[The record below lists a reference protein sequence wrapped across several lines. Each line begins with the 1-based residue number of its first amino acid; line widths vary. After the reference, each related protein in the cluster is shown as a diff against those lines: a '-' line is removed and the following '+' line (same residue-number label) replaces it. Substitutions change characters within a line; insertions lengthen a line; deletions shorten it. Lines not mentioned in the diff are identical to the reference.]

1 MTIFQNITRASFLR
15 GAALLLILGGGQ
27 GVYLTRWGMFGFF
40 LTGIPM
46 WCFGVVAA
54 VGGVLFF
61 LAPMIF
67 GSASVSP
74 VMRSSDRPERMLFLY
89 LRPFELDARNV
100 LQLMV
105 GASAGVLAYSN
116 LLEGFWSPLC
126 FLPLIINVSKEQ
138 SFHDALAPLGE
149 FIACGR
155 PGERLQPVGASRV
168 YVTGDWQ
175 REITEYMGRARL
187 VIVRPGDSPSIKWE
201 VDQVM
206 ETVPRERLLFYL
218 RFRGWGKRKERA
230 YEDFRA
236 RVRAHLHV
244 ELPERLGR
252 AQYLAFDTSGQPRF
266 IREANG
272 PVELIRQTFSRSG
285 DVSRDKFRP
294 ILKALGIEPFTQPNN
309 LLHNAVHVVLWL
321 SALASIT
328 LVAAA
333 TMWLMLVLTL
343 VSLRLLRLALGI

>member
-1 MTIFQNITRASFLR
+1 MTIFQNVTKASFIR
-15 GAALLLILGGGQ
+15 GTALLIILAGGQ
-27 GVYLTRWGMFGFF
+27 GVYLTRWGMFGLF
-40 LTGIPM
+40 LTGIPL

-61 LAPMIF
+61 LAPMMF
-67 GSASVSP
+67 GSASLSP
-74 VMRSSDRPERMLFLY
+74 VMRSSNRSERMLFLY

-105 GASAGVLAYSN
+105 GASAGVLAYLN
-116 LLEGFWSPLC
+116 LLNGFWAPLG
-126 FLPLIINVSKEQ
+126 FLPLIVNISKEQ
-138 SFHDALAPLGE
+138 SFQDALAPLGE

-206 ETVPRERLLFYL
+206 KTVQPERILFYL

-236 RVRAHLHV
+236 RVRARLHV

-252 AQYLAFDTSGQPRF
+252 AQYLTFDTSGRPRF
-266 IREANG
+266 LREANG
-272 PVELIRQTFSRSG
+272 PVELLRQTFSRSG
-285 DVSRDKFRP
+285 DVTRDKFRP
-294 ILKALGIEPFTQPNN
+294 ILKALDIEPFTQPNN
-309 LLHNAVHVVLWL
+309 LLHNAVHVMLWL
-321 SALASIT
+321 AALASLT
-328 LVAAA
+328 LIAAA
-333 TMWLMLVLTL
+333 AMWLLLILTL
-343 VSLRLLRLALGI
+343 VSLRLLRLALGV